1 MGQNGGPKIPLD
13 NIYSYTD
20 NLNKRSYSGTGN
32 TVSCLFNIF
41 NYSYVNSPTI
51 TQILKNITLALNG
64 STQYGA
70 SGSNIG
76 SLASNASKTL
86 SCWVYL
92 NSTSNQ
98 SIVSFGNNSSGNTC
112 FELALTGGNF
122 IFRTG
127 PGYTYTLSAAA
138 ISTWYHF
145 AIAYN
150 TTFVIFG
157 NYSFYINGVLYSTAI
172 GGPNAAVNTTIS
184 IGDPVD
190 PANFGKLNGSVNQ
203 LMTYTAK
210 LSANEIAQIYAAQKG
225 RYGL

>member
-1 MGQNGGPKIPLD
+1 MGQRGGPNIPLD

-20 NLNKRSYSGTGN
+20 SLNKNSYSGTGN
-32 TVSCLFNIF
+32 TVLCLFNNF
-41 NYSYVNSPTI
+41 NYSYINSATI
-51 TQILKNITLALNG
+51 TAILKNIALVLNG

-70 SGSNIG
+70 SGNNIG

-86 SCWVYL
+86 CCWVYL
-92 NSTSNQ
+92 NSTANQ

-145 AIAYN
+145 AITYN

-157 NYSFYINGVLYSTAI
+157 NYSFYVNGVLYSTVV

-184 IGDPVD
+184 IGNPID

-203 LMTYTAK
+203 LMTYTAR
-210 LSANEIAQIYAAQKG
+210 LSATEIAQIYNAQKS